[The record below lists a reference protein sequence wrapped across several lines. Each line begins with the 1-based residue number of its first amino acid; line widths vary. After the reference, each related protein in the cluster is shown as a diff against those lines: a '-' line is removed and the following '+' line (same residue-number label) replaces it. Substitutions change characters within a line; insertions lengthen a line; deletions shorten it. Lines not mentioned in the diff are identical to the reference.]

1 MTSSPHAGF
10 RAGLAALVG
19 RTNVGKS
26 TLLNALVES
35 KVSIVS
41 PKPQTTRHP
50 IQGVVHRPQG
60 QLVLVDTPGFFKTH
74 ASALVDRL
82 HHRARTA
89 LEGIDLVVHVVD
101 PSRPPGPE
109 ETMVLDTLAHCPQ
122 PRVLC
127 VNKSD
132 LRDRPH
138 RDAWFARAAEY
149 TAVAEVSAIAR
160 RGIEPLIDTLL
171 GLLPPGEPLY
181 PPTDLTN
188 AHRDFRIA
196 ECIREKIYLL
206 TGEEVPYRTAVR
218 LDEAT
223 TEERIGNLG
232 PRTRLR
238 ATILVANDRYK
249 AMLIGAGGRM
259 VKKIRAAARGDLQRL
274 LGTPVALDLT
284 VRTDAHLP
292 E

>member
-1 MTSSPHAGF
+1 MSSSPNAAF
-10 RAGLAALVG
+10 RAGLAALIG

-26 TLLNALVES
+26 TLLNALVDS
-35 KVSIVS
+35 KIAIVS

-50 IQGVVHRPQG
+50 VHGVVHRPQG

-89 LEGIDLVVHVVD
+89 LDGIDLVIHVVD

-127 VNKSD
+127 LNKSD
-132 LRDRPH
+132 LRERPH
-138 RDAWFARAAEY
+138 RDAWIARAGEY
-149 TAVAEVSAIAR
+149 SALAEVSAIAR

-171 GLLPPGEPLY
+171 ALLPPGEPLY
-181 PPTDLTN
+181 PPSDLTN

-218 LDEAT
+218 LDAT
-223 TEERIGNLG
+223 DTEQREPPAK
-232 PRTRLR
+232 PRTRIT

-249 AMLIGAGGRM
+249 AMLIGAGGQM

-274 LGTPVALDLT
+274 IGTPVALDLN